1 LIVYI
6 DLNQMPSLLLVLRA
20 LAALLAR
27 TDGRDKLAKFLQNY
41 CRYRKHYARAGG
53 ASFVKFKRLQG
64 SLSEFRSLL
73 KFGKPIKNAIEVHE
87 IITMDRFGGGGGGD
101 IGGLQ
106 PLDCLRLAS
115 LVSDIGYKLGDNVEY
130 LSHYKLLRFDERRC
144 ESWSKTFQ
152 FFAYLADVVVGWV
165 ELRAVE
171 KKRKQY
177 AESEGGEGAF
187 ERKRRAMR
195 VGYLGDCA
203 DFLRVAPGFLAMY
216 GLLGFKKKHDGFSGV
231 MGLIVGATGVW
242 KVWNK
247 VVCDILIHDDNA

>member
-1 LIVYI
+1 MGA
-6 DLNQMPSLLLVLRA
+6 DLDRVLRA
-20 LAALLAR
+20 VAALLAR

-41 CRYRKHYARAGG
+41 CRYRKYYAVAGS

-73 KFGKPIKNAIEVHE
+73 KFGKPVKSAIEVHT
-87 IITMDRFGGGGGGD
+87 IMTQDRFGDDKGGRRGGD

-115 LVSDIGYKLGDNVEY
+115 LISDIGYKVGDNIEY
-130 LSHYKLLRFDERRC
+130 LSHYKLLRYDEKRC

-152 FFAYLADVVVGWV
+152 FFAYLADVVVGWM
-165 ELRAVE
+165 ELRALE
-171 KKRKQY
+171 KRRKQY
-177 AESEGGEGAF
+177 ADKDGGNVAF
-187 ERKRRAMR
+187 EQKRHAMR

-203 DFLRVAPGFLAMY
+203 DFLRVTPGFLAMY
-216 GLLGFKKKHDGFSGV
+216 GLLGFKKKHDGFSGM

-247 VVCDILIHDDNA
+247 VAAE